1 MDFRRLPITMGM
13 RTLLV
18 RAVVMMM
25 IMAVSMMGMA
35 YED

>member
-13 RTLLV
+13 GMLLV